1 MNMLF
6 KNALLVLFLTAAV
19 LGCDMSKFVNGGNT
33 ANTNAAKPS
42 PSPTPKPSA
51 TPENKPQP
59 ESTVA
64 KPGYIALLR
73 KSAGKYPSDI
83 KLLENAEIKPRLQ
96 KLLGK
101 DWSDMKAKFDV
112 ETPNE
117 IEDNIFKGEA
127 CEAHNCGDNRFI
139 IYVDL
144 DDGNINVFHIES
156 GKTKKYLENG
166 EIELPEKF
174 AKDLAGG

>member
-1 MNMLF
+1 M
-6 KNALLVLFLTAAV
+6 KNFAILAV
-19 LGCDMSKFVNGGNT
+19 LGLSVLGCNLSNLVKSADSADPNSTQTSPTPKAT
-33 ANTNAAKPS
+33 ASPS
-42 PSPTPKPSA
+42 PSPKPEPEA
-51 TPENKPQP
+51 TAEKP
-59 ESTVA
+59 A
-64 KPGYIALLR
+64 FIAILK

-83 KLLENAEIKPRLQ
+83 KLIENPEIKSRLQ

-101 DWSDMKAKFDV
+101 DWPDMKAKFDV
-112 ETPNE
+112 EMPNE
-117 IEDNIFKGEA
+117 VEDNIFKGEA
-127 CEAHNCGDNRFI
+127 CEAHNCGDNRYI

-144 DDGNINVFHIES
+144 GDGNINVFHIES